1 MEENFQAPE
10 NPSAEAPHLSKTS
23 IFFRPEE
30 FYANT
35 TAKWTGWNLLEQH
48 SEAPMRQRGRKS
60 AAAMSVVQIAEDQ
73 RPQPPARL
81 SGVEK
86 RVWLDTVGRLPPH
99 WFRGSE
105 PVLECYCVAVNM
117 ARFLSK
123 QVKAAAPGDERFSG
137 LVKLQRAEAA
147 LVARLAGT
155 LRLTPRSTWSRTPQL
170 ISARKPWEV
179 GSDWRREEPEQI
191 GRGFEQE
198 MQEVLAK
205 ARPKPDPETPPAA

>member
-1 MEENFQAPE
+1 
-10 NPSAEAPHLSKTS
+10 
-23 IFFRPEE
+23 
-30 FYANT
+30 
-35 TAKWTGWNLLEQH
+35 
-48 SEAPMRQRGRKS
+48 MRQRGRKS

-81 SGVEK
+81 SGAEK
-86 RVWLDTVGRLPPH
+86 GVWLDTVGRLPPH

-105 PVLECYCVAVNM
+105 PVLECCCVAVNM
-117 ARFLSK
+117 ARFLSE
-123 QVKAAAPGDERFSG
+123 QVKAAAPGDKRFSD

>member
-1 MEENFQAPE
+1 
-10 NPSAEAPHLSKTS
+10 
-23 IFFRPEE
+23 
-30 FYANT
+30 
-35 TAKWTGWNLLEQH
+35 
-48 SEAPMRQRGRKS
+48 MRQRGRKS
-60 AAAMSVVQIAEDQ
+60 AAALSVVQIAEDQ

-81 SGVEK
+81 SGAEK

-117 ARFLSK
+117 ARFLSE